1 MEMRLETPA
10 SQRRTSPW
18 TSSRGAPRWLVA
30 SGALHLLL
38 IAVLLHS
45 HGPRVAA
52 TDHPGD
58 RFGHHIL
65 LTYSTGHAPAAAKAA
80 EPHKQTPPP
89 PAHAALSTPKPP
101 PPAPAASASTTASSA
116 ASGTSSDALGDGN
129 VTVALVILHP
139 PPQPDLSR
147 LPSGTRGDV
156 IVDVVIDAAGHIVK
170 TTMASGLG
178 HGVDETVLATIQQW
192 TFQPATRN
200 GVPVPSE
207 QELLFHYERG

>member
-1 MEMRLETPA
+1 MRLETPA
-10 SQRRTSPW
+10 SQRRTPSW
-18 TSSRGAPRWLVA
+18 GDPRWLVL
-30 SGALHLLL
+30 SGTLHLLL
-38 IAVLLHS
+38 IVVLVHS

-65 LTYSTGHAPAAAKAA
+65 LTYSAGHAPAAEKAPI
-80 EPHKQTPPP
+80 PHKQPPPP

-101 PPAPAASASTTASSA
+101 PPAPAASSSTTAASTE
-116 ASGTSSDALGDGN
+116 SGTSSDALGNGN

-156 IVDVVIDAAGHIVK
+156 IVDVVIDASGRIVK